1 MLLRVRN
8 LSQNLRGLTGGCC
21 GDDRREVRSC
31 QTVEDESV
39 AGDERG
45 LELVVLIH
53 SIPEG
58 VVVKYPEE
66 EEERGHEQ
74 KAQEKVLEAAPL
86 ERRHP
91 CPRTPSKKNRATMRR
106 IYFQLYS

>member
-1 MLLRVRN
+1 MMLLRVRIFT
-8 LSQNLRGLTGGCC
+8 QNLRDLTGGCC
-21 GDDRREVRSC
+21 GDDRREVRSR
-31 QTVEDESV
+31 QAVEDEPV

-45 LELVVLIH
+45 LELVVLVH

-91 CPRTPSKKNRATMRR
+91 CPRTPGKQ
-106 IYFQLYS
+106 IGPI